1 MEQASIVYSPNNYFI
16 DQRIRRSM
24 KIELRGNI
32 IMLDETHNI
41 KNSAREAT
49 SGTNSAGLMNH
60 LENCKAIVCE
70 SRRYEAVNFTDSSP
84 PVTGS

>member
-32 IMLDETHNI
+32 LMLDETHNI
-41 KNSAREAT
+41 KNFAREAT

-60 LENCKAIVCE
+60 LGKAIVCE
-70 SRRYEAVNFTDSSP
+70 SRRHGAVNFSNPSS